1 MKKILY
7 VSGSIGLGHVPRDL
21 AIIRELRKQC
31 AELDVSWLAASPAA
45 DVIRESGEKLLPECE
60 LYQNEN
66 LSAELSSQG
75 FNLNLIYYTMKARK
89 PWDTN
94 VEVFKQVANE
104 GMYDLIIGDETYEIS
119 TALKKHPELKKF
131 KFIMIY
137 NLVGVDSMSSSPIE
151 KLGAYYWNRIWSLGY
166 GKTSSHFDL
175 GIFVGEEEDIPD
187 RKFGFLL
194 PNRRD
199 YAREKYKFVG
209 YIINFNPGEYRDK
222 EKIRRQLGYGSEPLL
237 ICSIGGT
244 SIGKELLNLCG
255 NSYPILKESIPDLR
269 MILVCGP
276 RLSPD
281 ALTVPL
287 GVEIKTYIPDLYQHF
302 AAADCAVVQG
312 GHSSTMELT
321 ALRRPFL
328 YFPLEGHCEQ
338 QLYIPA
344 RLQRHR
350 AGIQM
355 DYSQTTPD
363 MLAEKIV
370 SIFGTEPRYA
380 DIPLDG
386 AQKAAA
392 LIKQIL

>member
-21 AIIRELRKQC
+21 AIIRQLREQC
-31 AELDVSWLAASPAA
+31 GEIDVSWLAATPAS

-75 FNLNLIYYTMKARK
+75 YHLNLMYYTMKARK
-89 PWDTN
+89 PWNTN
-94 VEVFKQVANE
+94 VEVFKQVANK

-119 TALKKHPELKKF
+119 TAIKKNPELKKF
-131 KFIMIY
+131 KFVMIY
-137 NLVGVDSMSSSPIE
+137 NFVGVDSMSSNLFE
-151 KLGAYYWNRIWSLGY
+151 KFGAYYWNRIWSKGY
-166 GKTSSHFDL
+166 GKTTRHFDL
-175 GIFVGEEEDIPD
+175 GIFVGMEEDIPD
-187 RKFGFLL
+187 RTFGFFL
-194 PNRRD
+194 PYRRD

-222 EKIRRQLGYGSEPLL
+222 EKVRRQLGYGSEPLL

-269 MILVCGP
+269 MVLVCGP

-281 ALTVPL
+281 TLTVPS
-287 GVEIKTYIPDLYQHF
+287 GVEIKTYTPNLYRHF

-321 ALRRPFL
+321 ALQRPFL
-328 YFPLEGHCEQ
+328 YFPLGGHCEQ
-338 QLYIPA
+338 QLYVPA
-344 RLQRHR
+344 RLERHR
-350 AGIQM
+350 AGIRM
-355 DYSQTTPD
+355 DYSQTTPEI
-363 MLAEKIV
+363 LAEKIM

-392 LIKQIL
+392 L